1 MVALQSYFSNPSLL
15 SALLQVKMKRE
26 MQTWGWETAQML
38 VPNCPNRLQV
48 VHFECPGPWKPWIS
62 SNKAVIAFLVLLFY
76 SIAMLPLLFTMTA
89 VMVALKSYRFHL
101 PFLKSRWKGIC
112 RYETGET
119 AQILVPNWPTECEW
133 SSLNATGHKSSES
146 LLIRLYFLSLLE

>member
-1 MVALQSYFSNPSLL
+1 MTAVMVALQSYFSNPSLL

-89 VMVALKSYRFHL
+89 VMVALQSYPSNPSL
-101 PFLKSRWKGIC
+101 
-112 RYETGET
+112 
-119 AQILVPNWPTECEW
+119 
-133 SSLNATGHKSSES
+133 SSA
-146 LLIRLYFLSLLE
+146 LLEVKMKKDMQIWNSGNSTNFGTKLAYRMQMVQFECYGP

>member
-89 VMVALKSYRFHL
+89 VMVALQSYPSNPSL
-101 PFLKSRWKGIC
+101 
-112 RYETGET
+112 
-119 AQILVPNWPTECEW
+119 
-133 SSLNATGHKSSES
+133 SSA
-146 LLIRLYFLSLLE
+146 LLEVKMKRDMQIWNWGNSTNFGTKLAYRMRMVQFEGYGP